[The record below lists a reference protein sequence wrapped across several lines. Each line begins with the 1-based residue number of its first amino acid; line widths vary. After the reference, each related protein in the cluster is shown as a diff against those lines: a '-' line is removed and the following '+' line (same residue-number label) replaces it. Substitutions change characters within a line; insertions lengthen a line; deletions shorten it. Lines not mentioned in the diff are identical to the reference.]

1 MRFAQTQDCTMKTAN
16 VKTSVAYL
24 TLSIEGN
31 PSDAQREAIDGIVH
45 HQGGRATWRTSVAAE
60 RSYALLELPGM
71 NEVAAIRAA
80 AAGTVYQTPVIA
92 VAVFPAVPE
101 ALPSLLDALG
111 GPGRAAG
118 VLACRTCPGGVVI
131 EWDPEISGL
140 ELVRGLVSVE
150 LRRCG
155 SGWTTELLSPL
166 PPALVA
172 TIAAQGLAAPEITQ
186 KRVLEF
192 LIGRD

>member
-1 MRFAQTQDCTMKTAN
+1 MKTAN

-60 RSYALLELPGM
+60 RSYALLDLPGT

-80 AAGTVYQTPVIA
+80 GAGTVYQTAVIA

-111 GPGRAAG
+111 GPGRPAG

-150 LRRCG
+150 LRRYG

-166 PPALVA
+166 PPALIA
-172 TIAAQGLAAPEITQ
+172 TIAAQGLAAPEIAP

>member
-1 MRFAQTQDCTMKTAN
+1 
-16 VKTSVAYL
+16 
-24 TLSIEGN
+24 
-31 PSDAQREAIDGIVH
+31 
-45 HQGGRATWRTSVAAE
+45 
-60 RSYALLELPGM
+60 
-71 NEVAAIRAA
+71 
-80 AAGTVYQTPVIA
+80 VYQTAVIA

-111 GPGRAAG
+111 GPGRPAG
-118 VLACRTCPGGVVI
+118 ILACRTCPGGVVI

-150 LRRCG
+150 LRRYG

>member
-1 MRFAQTQDCTMKTAN
+1 MKTAN

-31 PSDAQREAIDGIVH
+31 PSDARREAIEDIVCRD
-45 HQGGRATWRTSVAAE
+45 GGRATWRSSVAAE
-60 RSYALLELPGM
+60 RSYALIELPAKYDS
-71 NEVAAIRAA
+71 AAIRAA
-80 AAGTVYQTPVIA
+80 AIGTVYETAVIA

-111 GPGRAAG
+111 GPGRPAG
-118 VLACRTCPGGVVI
+118 VLACRTCPGGVII
-131 EWDPEISGL
+131 EWDPDISGVD
-140 ELVRGLVSVE
+140 LVRGLVSVE
-150 LRRCG
+150 LHRYG
-155 SGWTTELLSPL
+155 SGWTTELLAPL
-166 PPALVA
+166 PPSLVA
-172 TIAAQGLAAPEITQ
+172 TIAAQGLAAPEIAP